1 MSNVRVATLILA
13 IMPVVANAQTAQQPK
28 PAPQT
33 AAPAPAQTAVAP
45 ATQATKAPPAAS
57 SQRFVTS
64 DNFFRPAAKPQPG
77 VSAQAAA
84 TSASVTPAA
93 KPPVAAKPNSI
104 PVPPRASVPQAAP
117 VVASVPAPAS
127 IQPMMTTTPSPASA
141 PVTNAAVDYV
151 SGQLTVVADNA
162 PLGFVLKLIAAK
174 TGAVVDLVP
183 ELQNEPVVARLGPSP
198 VREVLTALLDSPRID
213 YIVLGEGDEAGKL
226 QRIVVRMR
234 HSFALF
240 ATATPRPLQPK
251 PEDPEEEGKLDQ
263 NGHLISNGSGAADPQ
278 LSQQQRMANWQK
290 TREAMRVAEIK
301 QQAQDRENEKN
312 ASPDPPAP
320 PQEQPPDPPQTP
332 QPENPPQR

>member
-1 MSNVRVATLILA
+1 M
-13 IMPVVANAQTAQQPK
+13 
-28 PAPQT
+28 
-33 AAPAPAQTAVAP
+33 
-45 ATQATKAPPAAS
+45 
-57 SQRFVTS
+57 
-64 DNFFRPAAKPQPG
+64 
-77 VSAQAAA
+77 
-84 TSASVTPAA
+84 
-93 KPPVAAKPNSI
+93 
-104 PVPPRASVPQAAP
+104 
-117 VVASVPAPAS
+117 
-127 IQPMMTTTPSPASA
+127 
-141 PVTNAAVDYV
+141 
-151 SGQLTVVADNA
+151 VADNA

-234 HSFALF
+234 HSFALY
-240 ATATPRPLQPK
+240 AAATPRPLQPK
-251 PEDPEEEGKLDQ
+251 PEDPEEEEKLDQ
-263 NGHLISNGSGAADPQ
+263 NGHLVSNGPGAADPQ

-312 ASPDPPAP
+312 ASFPDPPAP
-320 PQEQPPDPPQTP
+320 PQEQPPDPPQSP